1 MKFGFQSGEC
11 FYPLHKYFFI
21 KNIAYSYQ
29 RAHWSK
35 LNILMNRNEYKEHL
49 SPKSNSSDPSD
60 PTSSILQSFPFSG
73 LLVTPHCRFHDSS
86 FFLRFISSFLSLQ
99 SFNECGS
106 FLHFLGSFVSWSNLF
121 ICGCSVEN
129 YDVFWWFKNEED
141 SWRVYFQNFV
151 LFLFWRILIV
161 LYLLVNL

>member
-29 RAHWSK
+29 RAPWSK

-129 YDVFWWFKNEED
+129 YDVFWWFKNEKIHEEYI
-141 SWRVYFQNFV
+141 S
-151 LFLFWRILIV
+151 RILC
-161 LYLLVNL
+161 YFFFGEY